1 MAVLIISRGEYRNTD
16 AIDRLTNYVLNPSC
30 CYGGNGVDLCNPAK
44 SMKKMKSICDQTTG
58 KQAEHIILAFSHSE
72 HSFIYTTLLRKIG
85 YEICNFF
92 NNAQVLFSLH
102 ECSDTYGDFTTDGY
116 HLHFVINTVNIRNG
130 KKFGLD
136 YSNEFL
142 LKYYILEIL
151 KKYDITEKL
160 ILIAK

>member
-1 MAVLIISRGEYRNTD
+1 M
-16 AIDRLTNYVLNPSC
+16 PSK
-30 CYGGNGVDLCNPAK
+30 CYGGNGISLLSPIE
-44 SMKKMKSICDQTTG
+44 SMYAVKQMFDQSTR
-58 KQAEHIILAFSHSE
+58 KQAEHIILAFSRSE

-130 KKFGLD
+130 KKLGLD

-160 ILIAK
+160 LLIAK